1 MSASTREHTRIR
13 IYLFHSRMCV
23 SVCER
28 ACVHH
33 KRFPHKYDGL
43 CGVQFIC
50 IKKQTRTHPARTER
64 HISQHVARNA
74 GLVSMCAPLRS
85 LCVGFECTTTTTSGG
100 GSSCERDHRE
110 HSRRWCSASAD
121 GPTVDQ
127 STTTT
132 VGIVGP
138 QMLIRIKMVFPA
150 RPRQIYSTVWLAVV
164 PSRPRQ
170 RVVVLSG
177 HDHHKHRQLVGV
189 LTYF

>member
-74 GLVSMCAPLRS
+74 GLVFMCAPLRS
-85 LCVGFECTTTTTSGG
+85 LCVGFECTTTTTTSGG
-100 GSSCERDHRE
+100 GSSCEGDHRE

-150 RPRQIYSTVWLAVV
+150 RPPNLLHCVVGSRAVTAT
-164 PSRPRQ
+164 PTRRRTLWPRPP
-170 RVVVLSG
+170 
-177 HDHHKHRQLVGV
+177 
-189 LTYF
+189 

>member
-1 MSASTREHTRIR
+1 MS
-13 IYLFHSRMCV
+13 
-23 SVCER
+23 ER
-28 ACVHH
+28 ACTTN
-33 KRFPHKYDGL
+33 GS
-43 CGVQFIC
+43 
-50 IKKQTRTHPARTER
+50 
-64 HISQHVARNA
+64 HINMTVYVAYNLFASKNKHALIPRAPN
-74 GLVSMCAPLRS
+74 GTSVSMWQETRASSPCVRRSARCA
-85 LCVGFECTTTTTSGG
+85 CTTTTTSGG